1 MEQVFDAFY
10 ANFWGRADHELNQNL
25 TESEFI
31 TSVWF
36 EYLRLYFWWKNDG
49 NNRRI
54 FQNILNTFD
63 NILEDIIQK
72 SKNIFSTDILMTFQA
87 LNSYYEYIM
96 EVIDEL
102 VYYLVKADCF
112 MIISTFSNKSILYKI
127 TD

>member
-1 MEQVFDAFY
+1 LEQVFDAFN